1 MFKTLLSQS
10 IIKIFNYLISLLT
23 ISMIANFL
31 GLEKLS
37 MYFICLQFLLI
48 ISGICI
54 FGFNIT
60 SQKYLPILVQK
71 DYEKFKANSLMLIIL
86 ISFFICLF
94 MYLLLIKFEMY
105 DFLFST
111 KKNLFFL
118 ILAIPVYSLIIF
130 HTEVIRSKNKI
141 ILSQFIILIIYP
153 IFIILFF
160 YYFFKFYKVFDDSFF
175 FLIFFFSNIVVLI
188 SILFLTKLKLF
199 RLFQLINIYSLKYQF
214 KTQFLFFINNYSVLI
229 SIYMYTF
236 ILNFYNFREEIVYF
250 NVSIMLS
257 SLIGLPLIF
266 FINKYTR
273 QFSINFNDG
282 KTNNN
287 TILFEKITKA
297 SIYIGAI
304 FFISIFIIY
313 FFLSDFLFSINFND
327 TYILVILTSAGFL
340 INNFFGP
347 NQIFLSIYNKQ
358 FIVFKILSISLV
370 FAFLIGCILIYYFKS
385 LGACITFV
393 IYQLQLNFLLNR
405 NLKNL
410 T

>member
-1 MFKTLLSQS
+1 
-10 IIKIFNYLISLLT
+10 
-23 ISMIANFL
+23 MIANFL

-54 FGFNIT
+54 YGFNIT
-60 SQKYLPILVQK
+60 SQKYLPILGQK

-86 ISFFICLF
+86 ISFLICLF
-94 MYLLLIKFEMY
+94 MYLLLIKFDMY
-105 DFLFST
+105 NFLFST

-118 ILAIPVYSLIIF
+118 ILAIPVYSLIVF
-130 HTEVIRSKNKI
+130 HTEIIRSKNKI

-160 YYFFKFYKVFDDSFF
+160 YYFFKFYKIFDDSFF

-188 SILFLTKLKLF
+188 SILFLNKLDLF
-199 RLFQLINIYSLKYQF
+199 SLFKLINIHSLKYQF
-214 KTQFLFFINNYSVLI
+214 KTQFLFFINNYLVII

-236 ILNFYNFREEIVYF
+236 ILNYYNFKEEIVYF

-257 SLIGLPLIF
+257 SLIGLPLVF

-273 QFSINFNDG
+273 QFSINFDNSNTYD
-282 KTNNN
+282 N
-287 TILFEKITKA
+287 TILFKKITKA
-297 SIYIGAI
+297 SIYIGI
-304 FFISIFIIY
+304 FFFIIILIIY
-313 FFLSDFLFSINFND
+313 FYLSDFLFSINFND
-327 TYILVILTSAGFL
+327 TYILIILTSAGFL

-358 FIVFKILSISLV
+358 FTVFKILFISLV
-370 FAFLIGCILIYYFKS
+370 FAFLIGFFLIYYFKS
-385 LGACITFV
+385 VGACVTFV
-393 IYQLQLNFLLNR
+393 IYQLLLNYLLNK

-410 T
+410 I